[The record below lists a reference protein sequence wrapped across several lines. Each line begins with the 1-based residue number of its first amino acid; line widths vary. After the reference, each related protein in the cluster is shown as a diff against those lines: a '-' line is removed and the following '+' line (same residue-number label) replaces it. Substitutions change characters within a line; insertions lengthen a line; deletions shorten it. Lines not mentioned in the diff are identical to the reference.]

1 MKILGVSETDSA
13 CYVCE
18 VCVTYVQCTPP
29 DTADNSNVRCFRD
42 VEQCLDAS
50 SALLCSE
57 SASLGA
63 HPPRNNISVAVTSSS
78 PGIPSNGGGG
88 TTSAEGGVAQ
98 TALYGG
104 IAVCLVLAVTSV
116 LLTIV
121 IIVLCANKSGGKNRT
136 QNIVTARREHG
147 DSTRAVVGTGYR
159 NPAGDTLFIN
169 TNSDGTFSSSGAS
182 SNSSGTILTAP
193 SLLTLSPNAHAGE
206 SNFNIGAGCPHR
218 LPPNQFSGESNCA
231 LAGIPVDHSAHPRSP
246 RLSSND
252 SNPQSLQRDAG
263 APCLDNP
270 SSVVRP
276 TIDAIHHYHV
286 LELRP
291 VSEVGSD
298 TATQTREDSWGT
310 IGLSA
315 LHQGR
320 RERPQQ
326 IVQSRDCECVESA
339 LPPETGLLPVEAP
352 PQSAAAE
359 CCRYTKLDVS
369 TLGSKHD
376 YAKRSIQA
384 DPDDESAN

>member
-1 MKILGVSETDSA
+1 MYMCVNNMNMPMLKI
-13 CYVCE
+13 Y
-18 VCVTYVQCTPP
+18 
-29 DTADNSNVRCFRD
+29 DTGISP
-42 VEQCLDAS
+42 
-50 SALLCSE
+50 LC
-57 SASLGA
+57 
-63 HPPRNNISVAVTSSS
+63 
-78 PGIPSNGGGG
+78 
-88 TTSAEGGVAQ
+88 
-98 TALYGG
+98 
-104 IAVCLVLAVTSV
+104 
-116 LLTIV
+116 
-121 IIVLCANKSGGKNRT
+121 IIYFYPC
-136 QNIVTARREHG
+136 
-147 DSTRAVVGTGYR
+147 R

-169 TNSDGTFSSSGAS
+169 TNSDGTFSPSGAS

-231 LAGIPVDHSAHPRSP
+231 RIPVDHSAHPRSP